1 MFHRNLRIPVAP
13 AVLALAVLGSAAC
26 SSTDPSSVTR
36 ELLTMS
42 KEEAYARGEALVA
55 KRKYEV
61 GRQYLRFVAENY
73 ANDALGKQAAL
84 RLADSFFE
92 EKSPLGYVEA
102 QGRFKDFRS
111 RYPSHPRSDYA
122 LFRLAQVSDRQA
134 EKPDRDQA
142 NTRLAAQSYR
152 ELLQNYPGSPYTAE
166 ARARYRSMLDLLAE
180 HEFLVAQYYFK
191 RSAWEASRKPLRGAL
206 RRVSRV
212 LPDGE
217 GPLLGRPHGAP
228 ARPGRGRPGPLR
240 APPPGLPGE
249 PLPPEASEA
258 RGAPRQPPRRR
269 RRFEKRRPC
278 GNLALKVRK
287 NRAEAVGRGRTAASS
302 RRSEP

>member
-1 MFHRNLRIPVAP
+1 MFDQTLRQTVAS
-13 AVLALAVLGSAAC
+13 AALAIAVLGSAAC
-26 SSTDPSSVTR
+26 SSLDPSSVTR

-42 KEEAYARGEALVA
+42 KEDAYARGDALVA
-55 KRKYEV
+55 KRKYEL

-73 ANDALGKQAAL
+73 ANDPLGKQAAL

-92 EKSPLGYVEA
+92 EKSPLGFVEA

-152 ELLQNYPGSPYTAE
+152 ELLQNYPGSPYATE
-166 ARARYRSMLDLLAE
+166 ARARFGAMRDLLAE

-191 RSAWEASRKPLRGAL
+191 RSAWEAARSRFEGLFSAFPEYSQMEKAL
-206 RRVSRV
+206 YWAGLTERR
-212 LPDGE
+212 
-217 GPLLGRPHGAP
+217 LGRVED
-228 ARPGRGRPGPLR
+228 ARALFGRLQRDFPRSRFLR
-240 APPPGLPGE
+240 KLPKLPEPPVVATASTGL
-249 PLPPEASEA
+249 
-258 RGAPRQPPRRR
+258 
-269 RRFEKRRPC
+269 
-278 GNLALKVRK
+278 
-287 NRAEAVGRGRTAASS
+287 
-302 RRSEP
+302 

>member
-1 MFHRNLRIPVAP
+1 MFHRTHRIPAAA
-13 AVLALAVLGSAAC
+13 AVLALAVLGGPAC

-55 KRKYEV
+55 KRKYEA

-92 EKSPLGYVEA
+92 EKTPLGYVEA

-191 RSAWEASRKPLRGAL
+191 RSAWEASR
-206 RRVSRV
+206 
-212 LPDGE
+212 
-217 GPLLGRPHGAP
+217 
-228 ARPGRGRPGPLR
+228 
-240 APPPGLPGE
+240 
-249 PLPPEASEA
+249 
-258 RGAPRQPPRRR
+258 
-269 RRFEKRRPC
+269 RRFEGLFAAYPEYTRMEKALYWAGLTERRLGRDEDARALFERLRRDYPESRFLRKLPK
-278 GNLALKVRK
+278 LAEPP
-287 NRAEAVGRGRTAASS
+287 AAATASAAL
-302 RRSEP
+302 

>member
-1 MFHRNLRIPVAP
+1 MSFHRTLRIPVAP

-55 KRKYEV
+55 KRKYEL

-92 EKSPLGYVEA
+92 EKTPLGYVEA
-102 QGRFKDFRS
+102 QGRYKDFRS

-142 NTRLAAQSYR
+142 NTRIAAQSYR
-152 ELLQNYPGSPYTAE
+152 ELLQNYPASPYTAE

-191 RSAWEASRKPLRGAL
+191 RSAWEASRTRFEGLFAAFPEYSRMEKALYWAGVTERRLGRDEDARALFERL
-206 RRVSRV
+206 RRDYPESRFLRKV
-212 LPDGE
+212 PK
-217 GPLLGRPHGAP
+217 PAAAP
-228 ARPGRGRPGPLR
+228 A
-240 APPPGLPGE
+240 AAT
-249 PLPPEASEA
+249 AS
-258 RGAPRQPPRRR
+258 
-269 RRFEKRRPC
+269 
-278 GNLALKVRK
+278 
-287 NRAEAVGRGRTAASS
+287 AVL
-302 RRSEP
+302 

>member
-1 MFHRNLRIPVAP
+1 MFQRTLPVTALR
-13 AVLALAVLGSAAC
+13 AVLALAILGGAAC

-92 EKSPLGYVEA
+92 EKSVLGYVEA

-122 LFRLAQVSDRQA
+122 LFRLAQVSDRQS

-142 NTRLAAQSYR
+142 NTRLATQSYR
-152 ELLQNYPGSPYTAE
+152 ELLQNYPASPYATE
-166 ARARYRSMLDLLAE
+166 ARARYKAMLDLLAE
-180 HEFLVAQYYFK
+180 HEFLVAQYYYK
-191 RSAWEASRKPLRGAL
+191 RSAWQAA
-206 RRVSRV
+206 
-212 LPDGE
+212 
-217 GPLLGRPHGAP
+217 
-228 ARPGRGRPGPLR
+228 
-240 APPPGLPGE
+240 
-249 PLPPEASEA
+249 
-258 RGAPRQPPRRR
+258 R
-269 RRFEKRRPC
+269 RRFEGLFAAFPEYSRMDKALYWAGLTERKLGREEDARVLFDRLRRDFPES
-278 GNLALKVRK
+278 GFLRK
-287 NRAEAVGRGRTAASS
+287 LPRPVTPPAAATATAGL
-302 RRSEP
+302 